1 MNDVFDFIQKN
12 GSFNQYK
19 NGYIPVGK
27 SIKFTND
34 FTNISKK
41 A

>member
-1 MNDVFDFIQKN
+1 MTFLILSPKTDHLINIRM
-12 GSFNQYK
+12 
-19 NGYIPVGK
+19 GYIPVGK